1 MADSPANY
9 ELLLEIS
16 CDEKKKIGHL
26 PAAIAC
32 LGEEDTEAVVE
43 RSQGYNLRQRIN
55 NILASL

>member
-16 CDEKKKIGHL
+16 CDEKKIGHL

-32 LGEEDTEAVVE
+32 LEKEDAEAVVE
-43 RSQGYNLRQRIN
+43 RSQRYNLRQRIDN
-55 NILASL
+55 KLASL